1 MWDTIIDVLYSHAK
15 HNKDIILI
23 TGDLGFGVL
32 DKFSKD
38 FPAQFINAGV
48 SEQNMT
54 GMAAGLALEGKKV
67 FTYSIGNFN
76 TLRCLEQIRND
87 ICYHELD
94 VTIISVGGGFSY
106 GQLGM
111 SHFATEDIA
120 ILNSLPNMK
129 VVAPSSKKSASIIM
143 KQIINDKGPYYLRVD
158 KSTADEFTKN
168 ISKYEIGKINI
179 SNVKS
184 DILIFGYGGIL
195 KEAYKAQKI
204 LKEKK
209 IFVKVIDLHTIKPVD
224 KSGILKLLNENSII
238 ITLEEHNYYGGIGQI
253 ISEICVQNSIVP
265 KKFYNFC
272 LKDIYPKIVG
282 SQDYLKEY
290 FELTATH
297 IVKKIIKLFD

>member
-1 MWDTIIDVLYSHAK
+1 MRNTIIDVLYSHAK
-15 HNKDIILI
+15 YNKDIILI

-32 DKFSKD
+32 DNFSKD

-129 VVAPSSKKSASIIM
+129 IVAPSSKKSASIIM

-168 ISKYEIGKINI
+168 TSKYEIGKINL
-179 SNVKS
+179 SNIKS

-195 KEAYKAQKI
+195 KEAYRAQSI
-204 LKEKK
+204 LKEKN
-209 IFVKVIDLHTIKPVD
+209 IFVEVIDLYTIKPID
-224 KSGILKLLNENSII
+224 KSGILKLLNNNSII

-253 ISEICVQNSIVP
+253 ISEICLQNSISP

-297 IVKKIIKLFD
+297 IVKKIISIFD